1 MQKIIAVDFDGC
13 LCESKWPNIGK
24 ENQPVINEL
33 LKQQALGA
41 KLILWTCREGH
52 QLQAAVMWCL
62 NHGIKFDAINEN
74 LPENIEIFGNNSR
87 KVYATEY
94 WDDKSVLVVNTGT
107 VTSIASPKPEGG
119 LIVKRWQIHGMQ
131 LLFPPQAK
139 PNGHKRWWERWLDGF
154 RQKEDPFPG
163 NTGTEF

>member
-1 MQKIIAVDFDGC
+1 MKIIAVDFDGC

-119 LIVKRWQIHGMQ
+119 LIVKRWRIHGMQ

-139 PNGHKRWWERWLDGF
+139 PNGQKRWWERWLDGF